1 MLATIHWI
9 AQFLNQYANLLMV
22 VVTIVLVALTG
33 RYVVLTS
40 HTLTALKDASLRD
53 REAHHLREIK
63 EEVIRPI
70 VSWIRSTVVERFT
83 GKTPELL
90 MIWEGNDGK
99 LQHVTHTVDD
109 PFRPGR
115 RLKTPSDPDVPDLLG
130 TWTGTEFDRITA
142 FLYGHSK
149 QAHFPRELSAFDR
162 LLEDVRQLTGAIIS
176 FANES
181 AKEITDPDIPQA
193 LSSQAQNAMPEW
205 TNPHVLAVEC
215 IQAILQGKNGPGFQ
229 LTRFPGFHQLTTTKQ
244 RGVGKAAQPEKLQRW
259 SDLSL
264 SRIRKRWEHSDLPE
278 RVRNLLKNAASV
290 SQSIEQIRFTQSLGI
305 DCELVSG
312 KRP

>member
-1 MLATIHWI
+1 MFHCI
-9 AQFLNQYANLLMV
+9 AHALNQYANLLMV
-22 VVTIVLVALTG
+22 SVNILLVGLTG
-33 RYVVLTS
+33 IYVVLTS
-40 HTLTALKDASLRD
+40 RTLTALKEASLRD

-70 VSWIRSTVVERFT
+70 VSWIRGTVIARFT

-99 LQHVTHTVDD
+99 PQHVTHTVDD

-115 RLKTPSDPDVPDLLG
+115 RLNTPSDPDVPDVLG
-130 TWTGTEFDRITA
+130 TWTSTEFGRITA
-142 FLYGHSK
+142 FLYDHSK
-149 QAHFPRELSAFDR
+149 QDHFPRELLAFDR

-181 AKEITDPDIPQA
+181 AKEIAAPDIPQA
-193 LSSQAQNAMPEW
+193 LSSQDQNAMSEW

-215 IQAILQGKNGPGFQ
+215 IQAILQGKNDPGFR
-229 LTRFPGFHQLTTTKQ
+229 LAPFPDFHQLTTAKN
-244 RGVGKAAQPEKLQRW
+244 RGIGKAAHPEKLQRW

-264 SRIRKRWEHSDLPE
+264 SRVRKRWEHSDLPE